1 MDDQHDFA
9 GAPPLFQ
16 PLTLRG
22 VTFRNRVVV
31 SPMCQYSAIDGFAA
45 DWHFAH
51 HGRFALGGVGGAIV
65 EATAVTRDGRITPGC
80 LGLWRDE
87 QIAGLRRIVALYRA
101 QRIPVGIQL
110 AHAGR
115 KASAAVPLAGA
126 MPLAASDPAS
136 AWTAVAPSGLP
147 YGDKWPAPRELTSGE
162 VEELIE
168 AFALAAHRAV
178 DAGFD
183 FVEIHGAHGYLVHSF
198 LAAVSNCRDDE
209 WGGDLQGRMRFPL
222 RVATAIRAAVPDGM
236 PVFWRAS
243 VEDPVAGGMTR
254 EDTITLARA
263 LQAVGVDL
271 VDCSTGGITAMA
283 APAPAP
289 GYLVPNARAVRIA
302 SGLPTMAVG
311 MITTP
316 ALANSIIADGS
327 ADLVA
332 LGRELLANPNFA
344 YHAALA
350 LGHPAPHDVLP
361 EAYAFYLRRRAQP
374 GS

>member
-1 MDDQHDFA
+1 MDDQHELA

-22 VTFRNRVVV
+22 VTFCNRVVV
-31 SPMCQYSAIDGFAA
+31 SPMCQYSAIDGFAG
-45 DWHFAH
+45 DWHFVH

-87 QIAGLRRIVALYRA
+87 QIAGLRRIVALYHA
-101 QRIPVGIQL
+101 QCIPVGIQL

-126 MPLAASDPAS
+126 APLATSDPAT
-136 AWTAVAPSGLP
+136 AWQAVAPSALP
-147 YGDKWPAPRELTSGE
+147 YGEQWPVPHELSSGE
-162 VEELIE
+162 VEELVE
-168 AFALAAHRAV
+168 AFARAARRAV

-198 LAAVSNCRDDE
+198 LAAVSNRRDDE
-209 WGGDLQGRMRFPL
+209 WGGELQGRKRFPL
-222 RVATAIRAAVPDGM
+222 RVATAVRATVPDSM

-254 EDTITLARA
+254 ADTVALARA
-263 LQAVGVDL
+263 LKAVGIDL
-271 VDCSTGGITAMA
+271 VDCSTGGITAAA
-283 APAPAP
+283 APVPSP
-289 GYLVPNARAVRIA
+289 GYLVPNARAVRA
-302 SGLPTMAVG
+302 EAELPTMAVG
-311 MITTP
+311 LITTP
-316 ALANSIIADGS
+316 ELANAIIADGS

-332 LGRELLANPNFA
+332 LGRELLANPNFT

-361 EAYAFYLRRRAQP
+361 EAYAFYLKRRIVR
-374 GS
+374 

>member
-1 MDDQHDFA
+1 MDDQQDLA

-31 SPMCQYSAIDGFAA
+31 SPMCQYSAIDGFAG
-45 DWHFAH
+45 DWHFVH

-80 LGLWRDE
+80 LGLWHGA
-87 QIAGLRRIVALYRA
+87 QIAGLRRIVALYHA
-101 QRIPVGIQL
+101 QRVPVGIQL

-126 MPLAASDPAS
+126 APLATCDPPA
-136 AWTAVAPSGLP
+136 AWRTVAPSALP
-147 YGDKWPAPRELTSGE
+147 YGEQWPVPHQLTSEE
-162 VEELIE
+162 VEELVE
-168 AFALAAHRAV
+168 AFARAAHRAV

-198 LAAVSNCRDDE
+198 LAAVSNRRDDE
-209 WGGDLQGRMRFPL
+209 WGGNLQGRMRFPL
-222 RVATAIRAAVPDGM
+222 RVATAIRATVPKGM

-254 EDTITLARA
+254 EDTITTARA
-263 LQAVGVDL
+263 LKAVGVDL
-271 VDCSTGGITAMA
+271 VDCSTGGITAA
-283 APAPAP
+283 AGPAPTP
-289 GYLVPNARAVRIA
+289 GYLAPNARAVRTA
-302 SGLPTMAVG
+302 AGLPTMAVG
-311 MITTP
+311 LITTP
-316 ALANSIIADGS
+316 ALANGIIADGS

-332 LGRELLANPNFA
+332 LGRELLANPNFT

-350 LGHPAPHDVLP
+350 LGHPAPHDLLP